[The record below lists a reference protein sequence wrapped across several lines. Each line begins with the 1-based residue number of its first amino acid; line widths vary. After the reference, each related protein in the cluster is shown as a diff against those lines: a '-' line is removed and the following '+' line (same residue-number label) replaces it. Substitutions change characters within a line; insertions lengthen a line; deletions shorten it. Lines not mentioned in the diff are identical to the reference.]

1 MALSLQQLAEK
12 TGAEIVGDGACLIRH
27 AADVTSAGEGD
38 IAFVYTAKYAQYLQ
52 TTQASALVVN
62 RELVDQCSVPALV
75 SDDPRL
81 TFAKI
86 VALLYPVAPLSTGI
100 ADKAVVHEAARVD
113 VAVFIDDGAVIK
125 AGAIISAG
133 VSIGANSVIEANACI
148 GTNTR
153 INANVTIGHDC
164 VIGNDCLIHSG
175 VVIGADGFGFV
186 KDGDS
191 YFKVP
196 QIGNVRIGNDVEI
209 GACTSIDRG
218 ALADTVIEDGVKI
231 DNQIQIGHN
240 VQIGHDSVIS
250 ACTCIAGSTKI
261 GAHCLIGGSVGI
273 RDNIEIA
280 DHTVITG
287 RTFVNRSIDTAGVYS
302 SSILMDT
309 NENWRR
315 NVARF
320 KQLDDIA
327 KRLKNLEKNSQQ

>member
-1 MALSLQQLAEK
+1 VALSLQQLAEK
-12 TGAEIVGDGACLIRH
+12 TGAEVVGDGACLVHR

-52 TTQASALVVN
+52 TTRASALVVN
-62 RELVDQCSVPALV
+62 RDLLDQCAVPALV

-81 TFAKI
+81 TFAKV
-86 VALLYPVAPLSTGI
+86 VALLYPEAPLSAGV
-100 ADKAVVHEAARVD
+100 ADGAVVHKDARVD
-113 VAVFIDDGAVIK
+113 TAAFIDDGAVIK
-125 AGAIISAG
+125 AGAIVSAG
-133 VSIGANSVIEANACI
+133 ASIGANSVIEANASI
-148 GTNTR
+148 GANTR

-164 VIGNDCLIHSG
+164 TVGDDCLIHSG

-196 QIGNVRIGNDVEI
+196 QIGNVRIGNNVEI

-250 ACTCIAGSTKI
+250 ACTCIAGSTKV

-287 RTFVNRSIDTAGVYS
+287 RTFVSSSITTAGVYS

-309 NENWRR
+309 NEKWRR

-320 KQLDDIA
+320 KQLDDMA
-327 KRLKNLEKNSQQ
+327 KRLKNLEKHSQK

>member
-1 MALSLQQLAEK
+1 VALSLQQLAEN
-12 TGAEIVGDGACLIRH
+12 TGANVVGDGTCVIHR
-27 AADVTSAGEGD
+27 AADVASAGEGD

-52 TTQASALVVN
+52 TTKASALVVN
-62 RELVDQCSVPALV
+62 RDLVDQCSVPALV

-81 TFAKI
+81 TFAKV
-86 VALLYPVAPLSTGI
+86 VALLYPAVPLSAGV
-100 ADKAVVHEAARVD
+100 ADKAVVHQDAHVD
-113 VAVFIDDGAVIK
+113 ATAFVDDGAVIK
-125 AGAIISAG
+125 AGATVSAG
-133 VSIGANSVIEANACI
+133 TSIGANSVVEASASI
-148 GTNTR
+148 GTNTC
-153 INANVTIGHDC
+153 ISANVTIGHDC

-191 YFKVP
+191 YLKVP
-196 QIGNVRIGNDVEI
+196 QIGSVRIGNGVEI

-240 VQIGHDSVIS
+240 VQIGHDTVIS
-250 ACTCIAGSTKI
+250 ACTCIAGSTKV

-287 RTFVNRSIDTAGVYS
+287 RTFVSSSITTAGVYS

-320 KQLDDIA
+320 KQLDDMA
-327 KRLKNLEKNSQQ
+327 KRLKNLERHSQ